1 MRLIIAEKPSV
12 ARELAAVI
20 GGGGKRRDGSEFY
33 LAPRTADGT
42 DVGASE
48 SRGVRRKKLP
58 DADAARVGYI
68 ECGSG
73 ITVSWC
79 LGHLLEQ
86 RSPESYV
93 ASGKLVAADLPVV
106 PEEWKLA
113 PRDEVAACQF
123 AVLAGLLKRAKEVV
137 HAGDAD
143 REGQLLVEEVL
154 VEAGWR
160 GKTQRLWLSALD
172 DESVKLAWAKVKSN
186 EQYLKLYLAGLGRQR
201 ADWLMSLQGSY
212 AMTQRLGA
220 LWPIG
225 RVQSAALALIVDR
238 QREIENFTQ
247 RDHYT
252 VHARLGE
259 GITAGW
265 QIPQDLLIDGLLLD
279 RAPAEACAA
288 TVSGRDARVEKFT
301 AKRGERAAPLPFSL
315 SALQKLASRRLK
327 MRVAAVDR
335 AAQALYEAKVTTYPR
350 TDCQYLPEE
359 QIADAAR
366 ILTAINGGVL
376 PTGADPSRRHR
387 AWNSKKVSAHHAII
401 PTGQPLPV
409 GIDPD
414 ARRVYE
420 LIRESYIRLF
430 MGPETFEQR
439 EAIFVAPHGGMT
451 ASGGTTA
458 HGGAPHPGERFKATA
473 KIVEEKGWTALGD
486 DDDKEEGDKE
496 GAAPGLPV
504 LKEGQVLRCA
514 SAEVVAKRT
523 EPPKRYTDGTLIE
536 AMKGIH
542 KYVTD
547 PKLKSRLKETSG
559 IGTEATRS
567 AIIKGLEQRAY
578 IEQKA
583 EKKVEALYA
592 TERGCTLVDSL
603 RAMRVPL
610 VDPGY
615 TALQEDALAE
625 IESGQRTF
633 EDFYAEAVT
642 AARSIIET
650 ILNARGE
657 TIPGAAAMSVC
668 PGCGE
673 KRCVARVSKKGWPH
687 HKCLVCESMFVDENG
702 APGRKFDPEAAK
714 ESDGAATP
722 GNGPKCPKCKSP
734 THQKKTR
741 NGYDYYFCGGCKGS
755 WWPNREDVGKLGP
768 KWDARK

>member
-12 ARELAAVI
+12 AREIAAVV

-33 LAPRTADGT
+33 
-42 DVGASE
+42 
-48 SRGVRRKKLP
+48 RKKLKA
-58 DADAARVGYI
+58 ADAARVGYI

-86 RSPESYV
+86 CSPESYL
-93 ASGKLVAADLPVV
+93 ASGKLGAADLPVV
-106 PEEWKLA
+106 PEEWKLV
-113 PRDEVAACQF
+113 PRDEVSACQF

-265 QIPQDLLIDGLLLD
+265 QIPQDLLIEGLLLD

-288 TVSGRDARVEKFT
+288 TVTGRDARVEKFT
-301 AKRGERAAPLPFSL
+301 SKRGERAAPLPFSL

-327 MRVAAVDR
+327 MRVAVVDR

-401 PTGQPLPV
+401 PTGQPLPS
-409 GIDPD
+409 GLDPD

-439 EAIFVAPHGGMT
+439 EAIFVAPHGGP
-451 ASGGTTA
+451 A
-458 HGGAPHPGERFKATA
+458 HPGERFKASA

-486 DDDKEEGDKE
+486 DDDKDEDDKE
-496 GAAPGLPV
+496 GAAQGLPV
-504 LKEGQVLRCA
+504 LKEGQVLRCS

-542 KYVTD
+542 KFVTD

-650 ILNARGE
+650 ILHARGE
-657 TIPGAAAMSVC
+657 TIPGAVAMTVC
-668 PGCGE
+668 SGCGE

-687 HKCLVCESMFVDENG
+687 HKCLACESIFVDENG

-714 ESDGAATP
+714 VPDGAATL
-722 GNGPKCPKCKSP
+722 GAGPKCPKCKTA
-734 THQKKTR
+734 THAKQTR
-741 NGYDYYFCGGCKGS
+741 NGNDYYFCGGCKGA
-755 WWPNREDVGKLGP
+755 WWPDREDGGKLGP
-768 KWDARK
+768 KWEPRK

>member
-20 GGGGKRRDGSEFY
+20 GGVGKRRDGSEFY
-33 LAPRTADGT
+33 W
-42 DVGASE
+42 
-48 SRGVRRKKLP
+48 KKLKA
-58 DADAARVGYI
+58 ADAARVGYI
-68 ECGSG
+68 ECGGG

-86 RSPESYV
+86 RSPENYV
-93 ASGKLVAADLPVV
+93 ASGKLGAANLPVV

-113 PRDEVAACQF
+113 PRDEVSACQF

-252 VHARLGE
+252 VNATLGAD
-259 GITAGW
+259 ITAGW

-279 RAPAEACAA
+279 RAPAERCAE
-288 TVSGRDARVEKFT
+288 TITGRDARVEKVT

-327 MRVAAVDR
+327 IRVVAVDK

-359 QIADAAR
+359 QLGDAAR
-366 ILTAINGGVL
+366 LLKAISGGGL
-376 PTGADPSRRHR
+376 PKGTDPSRRHR

-401 PTGQPLPV
+401 PTGQPLPA

-439 EAIFVAPHGGMT
+439 EAIFLCPADPAMT
-451 ASGGTTA
+451 PDDPACRA
-458 HGGAPHPGERFKATA
+458 QHRFKASA

-486 DDDKEEGDKE
+486 DDDKDEGDKE
-496 GAAPGLPV
+496 GAGAQRGCPPQGLPV

-523 EPPKRYTDGTLIE
+523 EPPKRYMDGTLIE

-542 KYVTD
+542 KFVTD
-547 PKLKSRLKETSG
+547 PKLKARLKETSG

-567 AIIKGLEQRAY
+567 SIIKGLEQRAY
-578 IEQKA
+578 IEQK
-583 EKKVEALYA
+583 KGALFA

-603 RAMRVPL
+603 RVMRVPL

-625 IESGQRTF
+625 VESGQRTF
-633 EDFYAEAVT
+633 EDFHAEAVT
-642 AARSIIET
+642 AARSIIRT
-650 ILNARGE
+650 ILQAQGE
-657 TIPGAAAMSVC
+657 TIPGAAAMTVC
-668 PGCGE
+668 PACG
-673 KRCVARVSKKGWPH
+673 KTQCVARVSKKGWPH
-687 HKCLVCESMFVDENG
+687 HKCLACESIFVDENG
-702 APGRKFDPEAAK
+702 VPGRKFDPEVANSGSGTKHSGPAVA
-714 ESDGAATP
+714 GA
-722 GNGPKCPKCKSP
+722 GPKCPMCKTA

-741 NGYDYYFCGGCKGS
+741 NDNDYYFCGGCKGA
-755 WWPNREDVGKLGP
+755 WWPNCDDAGKLGP
-768 KWDARK
+768 QWVAR

>member
-1 MRLIIAEKPSV
+1 MRLVIAEKPSV
-12 ARELAAVI
+12 ARELASVV

-33 LAPRTADGT
+33 
-42 DVGASE
+42 
-48 SRGVRRKKLP
+48 RKKLKA
-58 DADAARVGYI
+58 ADAARVGYI

-86 RSPESYV
+86 RAPESYV
-93 ASGKLVAADLPVV
+93 ASGKLGAADLPVV
-106 PEEWKLA
+106 PEEWKLT
-113 PRDEVAACQF
+113 PRDEVSACQF
-123 AVLAGLLKRAKEVV
+123 AVLAGLLKRATEVV

-201 ADWLMSLQGSY
+201 ADWLISLQGSY

-252 VHARLGE
+252 VNAKLG
-259 GITAGW
+259 GDITAVW
-265 QIPQDLLIDGLLLD
+265 QIPQDLLIDGLLLE

-288 TVSGRDARVEKFT
+288 TVMGRDARVEKFT

-327 MRVAAVDR
+327 IRVAAVDK

-359 QIADAAR
+359 QLGDAER
-366 ILTAINGGVL
+366 LLKAIGRGSL
-376 PTGADPSRRHR
+376 PKGTDPSRRHR

-401 PTGQPLPV
+401 PTGQPLPA

-420 LIRESYIRLF
+420 LICESYIRLF

-439 EAIFVAPHGGMT
+439 EAIFVAPHGGE
-451 ASGGTTA
+451 
-458 HGGAPHPGERFKATA
+458 PHPGERFKASA
-473 KIVEEKGWTALGD
+473 KIVEEKGWTALGAD
-486 DDDKEEGDKE
+486 DEEDKE
-496 GAAPGLPV
+496 GAGAPHGLPV

-514 SAEVVAKRT
+514 SADVVAKRT

-542 KYVTD
+542 KFVTD

-567 AIIKGLEQRAY
+567 SVIKGLEQRAY
-578 IEQKA
+578 IEQQKG
-583 EKKVEALYA
+583 ALFA
-592 TERGCTLVDSL
+592 TERGCTLVDGL

-625 IESGQRTF
+625 VESGQRTF

-642 AARSIIET
+642 AARSIIAT

-657 TIPGAAAMSVC
+657 TIPGTTAMTVC
-668 PGCGE
+668 PACGE

-687 HKCLVCESMFVDENG
+687 HKCLACESLFVDENG
-702 APGRKFDPEAAK
+702 APGKKFDPDAAKGSGTEAA
-714 ESDGAATP
+714 P
-722 GNGPKCPKCKSP
+722 GTGPKCPKCKTA

-741 NGYDYYFCGGCKGS
+741 NGYDYYFCGGCKGA
-755 WWPNREDVGKLGP
+755 WWPGREVAGKLGP
-768 KWDARK
+768 KWEARK

>member
-1 MRLIIAEKPSV
+1 MRLVIAEKPSV
-12 ARELAAVI
+12 ARELAAVV

-33 LAPRTADGT
+33 
-42 DVGASE
+42 
-48 SRGVRRKKLP
+48 RKKLKA
-58 DADAARVGYI
+58 ADAARVGYI

-93 ASGKLVAADLPVV
+93 ATGKLGAADLPVV

-113 PRDEVAACQF
+113 PRDEVSACQF
-123 AVLAGLLKRAKEVV
+123 AVLEGLLKRAKEVV

-172 DESVKLAWAKVKSN
+172 DESLKLAWAKVKSN

-252 VHARLGE
+252 VSATLGAD
-259 GITAGW
+259 ITAGW

-279 RAPAEACAA
+279 RAPAERCAA
-288 TVSGRDARVEKFT
+288 TVTGRDARVQKFT

-327 MRVAAVDR
+327 IRVAAVDK

-359 QIADAAR
+359 QHCDAER
-366 ILTAINGGVL
+366 ILAALGGGV
-376 PTGADPSRRHR
+376 PPAGADPSRRHR

-401 PTGQPLPV
+401 PTGQPLPA

-439 EAIFVAPHGGMT
+439 EAIFGAP
-451 ASGGTTA
+451 
-458 HGGAPHPGERFKATA
+458 HGGAPHPGERFKASA
-473 KIVEEKGWTALGD
+473 KIVEEKGWTALGAD
-486 DDDKEEGDKE
+486 DEDEKE
-496 GAAPGLPV
+496 GGGAPQGLPV

-542 KYVTD
+542 KFVTD
-547 PKLKSRLKETSG
+547 PKLKARLKETSG

-567 AIIKGLEQRAY
+567 SVIKGLEQREY
-578 IEQKA
+578 IEQK
-583 EKKVEALYA
+583 KGVLFA
-592 TERGCTLVDSL
+592 TERGCTLVDGL

-642 AARSIIET
+642 AARSIIAT
-650 ILNARGE
+650 ISNAQGE
-657 TIPGAAAMSVC
+657 TFPGAAAMTVC
-668 PGCGE
+668 SGCGE

-687 HKCLVCESMFVDENG
+687 HKCLACESIFVDENG
-702 APGRKFDPEAAK
+702 APGRKFEL
-714 ESDGAATP
+714 GASTGSGAGTAP
-722 GNGPKCPKCKSP
+722 GTGPKCPKCKTA
-734 THQKKTR
+734 THAKKTR
-741 NGYDYYFCGGCKGS
+741 NGNDYYFCGGCNGA
-755 WWPNREDVGKLGP
+755 WWPSREAAGKLGT
-768 KWDARK
+768 KWDTRK

>member
-1 MRLIIAEKPSV
+1 MRLVIAEKPSV
-12 ARELAAVI
+12 AREIAAVI
-20 GGGGKRRDGSEFY
+20 GGGGKRRDGSEFF
-33 LAPRTADGT
+33 
-42 DVGASE
+42 
-48 SRGVRRKKLP
+48 RKKLKA
-58 DADAARVGYI
+58 ADAARVGYI
-68 ECGSG
+68 ECGGG

-86 RSPESYV
+86 RVPESYV
-93 ASGKLVAADLPVV
+93 ASGKLGAADLPVV

-113 PRDEVAACQF
+113 PRDEVSACQF
-123 AVLAGLLKRAKEVV
+123 AVLAGLLKRATEVV

-186 EQYLKLYLAGLGRQR
+186 EHYLKLYLAGLGRQR
-201 ADWLMSLQGSY
+201 ADWLISLQGSY
-212 AMTQRLGA
+212 AMTQRFGA

-238 QREIENFTQ
+238 QCEIENFTQ

-252 VHARLGE
+252 VNARLGD
-259 GITAGW
+259 GIAAGW
-265 QIPQDLLIDGLLLD
+265 QIPQDLLIEGLLLD

-288 TVSGRDARVEKFT
+288 TVTGRDARVEKFN

-327 MRVAAVDR
+327 IRVAAVDK
-335 AAQALYEAKVTTYPR
+335 AAQVLYEAKVTTYPR

-359 QIADAAR
+359 QLRDTAR
-366 ILTAINGGVL
+366 LLKAINGGSL
-376 PTGADPSRRHR
+376 PKGTDPARRHR

-401 PTGQPLPV
+401 PTGQPLPA

-420 LIRESYIRLF
+420 LICESYIRLF

-439 EAIFVAPHGGMT
+439 EAIFLCPADHAITPDDPACRAQH
-451 ASGGTTA
+451 
-458 HGGAPHPGERFKATA
+458 RFKASA
-473 KIVEEKGWTALGD
+473 KIVEEKGWTALGAD
-486 DDDKEEGDKE
+486 DEDDKEGGDART
-496 GAAPGLPV
+496 GPSPAQGLPV

-523 EPPKRYTDGTLIE
+523 EPPKRYTDGALIE

-542 KYVTD
+542 KFVTD
-547 PKLKSRLKETSG
+547 AKLKARLKETSG

-567 AIIKGLEQRAY
+567 AVIKGLEQRAY
-578 IEQKA
+578 IEL
-583 EKKVEALYA
+583 KKGALFA
-592 TERGCTLVDSL
+592 TERGCTLVDGL

-615 TALQEDALAE
+615 TALQEDGLAE
-625 IESGQRTF
+625 VESGQRTF
-633 EDFYAEAVT
+633 EEFYAEAVT
-642 AARSIIET
+642 AARSIIGT
-650 ILNARGE
+650 ILNAQGE
-657 TIPGAAAMSVC
+657 AIPGATAVTVC

-687 HKCLVCESMFVDENG
+687 HKCLACESIFVDENG
-702 APGRKFDPEAAK
+702 TPGRKFEPDGAK
-714 ESDGAATP
+714 GSGGAATSGTRAAP
-722 GNGPKCPKCKSP
+722 STGPKCPKCK
-734 THQKKTR
+734 TGTQQKKTR
-741 NGYDYYFCGGCKGS
+741 NGNDYYFCGGCKGA
-755 WWPNREDVGKLGP
+755 WWPDRGVPGKLGP
-768 KWDARK
+768 MWEVRK

>member
-1 MRLIIAEKPSV
+1 MRLVIAEKPSV
-12 ARELAAVI
+12 AREVAAVV
-20 GGGGKRRDGSEFY
+20 GGGGKRRDGSEFF
-33 LAPRTADGT
+33 
-42 DVGASE
+42 
-48 SRGVRRKKLP
+48 RKKLKA
-58 DADAARVGYI
+58 ADAARVGYI

-93 ASGKLVAADLPVV
+93 ASGKLGAADLPVV

-113 PRDEVAACQF
+113 PRDEVSACQF
-123 AVLAGLLKRAKEVV
+123 AVLAGLLKRATEVV

-154 VEAGWR
+154 VEAGWS

-186 EQYLKLYLAGLGRQR
+186 EHYLKLYLAGLGRQR
-201 ADWLMSLQGSY
+201 ADWLISLQGSY

-247 RDHYT
+247 RDHYS
-252 VHARLGE
+252 VNAKLGTD
-259 GITAGW
+259 ITAGW
-265 QIPQDLLIDGLLLD
+265 QIPQDLLIEGLLLD

-288 TVSGRDARVEKFT
+288 TVTGRDARVEKFT
-301 AKRGERAAPLPFSL
+301 ARRGERAAPLPFSL

-327 MRVAAVDR
+327 IRVAAVDK

-359 QIADAAR
+359 QLGDAER
-366 ILTAINGGVL
+366 LLKAINGGSL
-376 PTGADPSRRHR
+376 PKGTDPSRRHR

-401 PTGQPLPV
+401 PTGQPLPA

-420 LIRESYIRLF
+420 LICESYIRLF

-439 EAIFVAPHGGMT
+439 EAIFVAPHGG
-451 ASGGTTA
+451 
-458 HGGAPHPGERFKATA
+458 APHPGERFKASA
-473 KIVEEKGWTALGD
+473 RIIEEKGWTALGA
-486 DDDKEEGDKE
+486 DDDKDEGDKE
-496 GAAPGLPV
+496 GAGAQRLPV

-542 KYVTD
+542 KFVTD
-547 PKLKSRLKETSG
+547 PKLKARLKETSG

-567 AIIKGLEQRAY
+567 SVIKGLEQRAY
-578 IEQKA
+578 IEQK
-583 EKKVEALYA
+583 KGALFA
-592 TERGCTLVDSL
+592 TERGCTLVDGL

-615 TALQEDALAE
+615 TALQEDGLAE
-625 IESGQRTF
+625 VESGQRTF
-633 EDFYAEAVT
+633 EEFYAEAVT
-642 AARSIIET
+642 AARSIIAT
-650 ILNARGE
+650 ILNAQGE
-657 TIPGAAAMSVC
+657 AIPGATAMTVC
-668 PGCGE
+668 PGCGA

-687 HKCLVCESMFVDENG
+687 HKCLACESIFVDENG
-702 APGRKFDPEAAK
+702 APGRKFEPDVAK
-714 ESDGAATP
+714 GSGAAATS
-722 GNGPKCPKCKSP
+722 GTRAASGTGPKCPKCKTA

-741 NGYDYYFCGGCKGS
+741 NGNDYYFCGGCKGA
-755 WWPNREDVGKLGP
+755 WWPDRAAAGKLGP
-768 KWDARK
+768 KWEART

>member
-12 ARELAAVI
+12 ARELASVV

-33 LAPRTADGT
+33 
-42 DVGASE
+42 
-48 SRGVRRKKLP
+48 RKKLKA
-58 DADAARVGYI
+58 ADAARVGYI

-86 RSPESYV
+86 CSPERYV
-93 ASGKLVAADLPVV
+93 ASGKLGAADLPVV

-113 PRDEVAACQF
+113 PRDEVSACQF
-123 AVLAGLLKRAKEVV
+123 EVLAGLLKRAAEVV

-201 ADWLMSLQGSY
+201 ADWLISLQGSY

-225 RVQSAALALIVDR
+225 RVQSAGLALIVDR
-238 QREIENFTQ
+238 QREIEHFTQ

-252 VHARLGE
+252 VNATLGTD
-259 GITAGW
+259 ITAGW

-279 RAPAEACAA
+279 RAPAERCAE
-288 TVSGRDARVEKFT
+288 TVMGRDARVEKFT
-301 AKRGERAAPLPFSL
+301 SKRGERAAPLPFSL

-327 MRVAAVDR
+327 IRVAAVDK

-359 QIADAAR
+359 QHCDAER
-366 ILTAINGGVL
+366 ILAALGGGV
-376 PTGADPSRRHR
+376 PPAGTDPSRRHR

-401 PTGQPLPV
+401 PTGQPLPA
-409 GIDPD
+409 GIDPE

-439 EAIFVAPHGGMT
+439 EAIFVAPHGG
-451 ASGGTTA
+451 ATA
-458 HGGAPHPGERFKATA
+458 HGAAPHPGERFKASA
-473 KIVEEKGWTALGD
+473 KIVEEKGWTALGAD
-486 DDDKEEGDKE
+486 DEDDKEGG
-496 GAAPGLPV
+496 GAQRLPV
-504 LKEGQVLRCA
+504 LKEGEVLRCA

-536 AMKGIH
+536 AMKSIH
-542 KYVTD
+542 KFVTD
-547 PKLKSRLKETSG
+547 PKLKARLKETSG

-567 AIIKGLEQRAY
+567 SVIKGLEQRAY
-578 IEQKA
+578 LEQK
-583 EKKVEALYA
+583 KGALYA

-625 IESGQRTF
+625 VESGQRTF
-633 EDFYAEAVT
+633 EDFHAEAVT
-642 AARSIIET
+642 AARSIIGT
-650 ILNARGE
+650 ILQAQGE
-657 TIPGAAAMSVC
+657 TIPGAAAMAMC
-668 PGCGE
+668 PACG
-673 KRCVARVSKKGWPH
+673 KTQCVARVSKKGWPH
-687 HKCLVCESMFVDENG
+687 HKCLACESIFADENG
-702 APGRKFDPEAAK
+702 APGKKFEPQAANGPAG
-714 ESDGAATP
+714 EATP
-722 GNGPKCPKCKSP
+722 GTGPKCPKCKTA

-741 NGYDYYFCGGCKGS
+741 NGYDYYFCGGCKGA
-755 WWPNREDVGKLGP
+755 WWPNREAAGKLGP
-768 KWDARK
+768 KWEARK

>member
-1 MRLIIAEKPSV
+1 MRLVIAEKISV
-12 ARELAAVI
+12 AREVAAVI

-33 LAPRTADGT
+33 
-42 DVGASE
+42 
-48 SRGVRRKKLP
+48 RRKLKA
-58 DADAARVGYI
+58 ADAARVGYI
-68 ECGSG
+68 ECGNG
-73 ITVSWC
+73 MTVSWC

-86 RSPESYV
+86 CSPESYL
-93 ASGKLVAADLPVV
+93 ASGKLGAADLPVV
-106 PEEWKLA
+106 PEEWRLA
-113 PRDEVAACQF
+113 PRDEVSACQF
-123 AVLAGLLKRAKEVV
+123 AVLEGLLKRAKEVV
-137 HAGDAD
+137 HAGDGD

-154 VEAGWR
+154 VETGWS

-172 DESVKLAWAKVKSN
+172 DESLKLAWAKVKSN

-252 VHARLGE
+252 VTATLGE
-259 GITAGW
+259 GISAGW
-265 QIPQDLLIDGLLLD
+265 QIPQDLLIEGLLLE
-279 RAPAEACAA
+279 RAPAEQCAA
-288 TVSGRDARVEKFT
+288 TVTGRDARVEKFT
-301 AKRGERAAPLPFSL
+301 SKRGERAAPLPFSL
-315 SALQKLASRRLK
+315 SALQKLASQRLK
-327 MRVAAVDR
+327 IRVVAVDK

-387 AWNSKKVSAHHAII
+387 AWNTKKVSAHHAII
-401 PTGQPLPV
+401 PTGQPLPA
-409 GIDPD
+409 GLDPD

-439 EAIFVAPHGGMT
+439 EAIFVAPHGG
-451 ASGGTTA
+451 
-458 HGGAPHPGERFKATA
+458 APHPGERFKATA
-473 KIVEEKGWTALGD
+473 KIVEEMGWTALGA
-486 DDDKEEGDKE
+486 DDDKDESDKD
-496 GAAPGLPV
+496 GAPQGLPV
-504 LKEGQVLRCA
+504 LKEGQVLRCS

-559 IGTEATRS
+559 IGTDATRS

-578 IEQKA
+578 IEQK
-583 EKKVEALYA
+583 KGALFA
-592 TERGCTLVDSL
+592 TERGCTLVDGL

-625 IESGQRTF
+625 VESGQRTF
-633 EDFYAEAVT
+633 EAFYAEAVT
-642 AARSIIET
+642 AARSIVAT
-650 ILNARGE
+650 ILNAQGE
-657 TIPGAAAMSVC
+657 TIPGAAAMTVC

-687 HKCLVCESMFVDENG
+687 HKCLACESIFVDENG
-702 APGRKFDPEAAK
+702 APGRKFEP
-714 ESDGAATP
+714 GAATGAGAGAAP
-722 GNGPKCPKCKSP
+722 GTGPKCPKCKTA
-734 THQKKTR
+734 THSKQTR
-741 NGYDYYFCGGCKGS
+741 NGNDYYFCGGCKGA
-755 WWPNREDVGKLGP
+755 WWPSREDAGKLGP
-768 KWDARK
+768 KWEPRK

>member
-1 MRLIIAEKPSV
+1 MRLVIAEKPSV
-12 ARELAAVI
+12 AREVAAVI

-33 LAPRTADGT
+33 
-42 DVGASE
+42 
-48 SRGVRRKKLP
+48 RKKLK
-58 DADAARVGYI
+58 AAESARVGYI
-68 ECGSG
+68 ECGNG
-73 ITVSWC
+73 MTVSWC

-86 RSPESYV
+86 RSPESYL
-93 ASGKLVAADLPVV
+93 ASGKLGAADLPVV

-113 PRDEVAACQF
+113 PRDEVSACQF
-123 AVLAGLLKRAKEVV
+123 AVLEGLLKRAKEVV

-160 GKTQRLWLSALD
+160 GRTQRLWLSSLD
-172 DESVKLAWAKVKSN
+172 DESVKLAWAKLRSN
-186 EQYLKLYLAGLGRQR
+186 EQYLKLYLAGLGRSR

-252 VHARLGE
+252 VTARLGE
-259 GITAGW
+259 GISAGW
-265 QIPQDLLIDGLLLD
+265 QIPQDLLIEGLLLD
-279 RAPAEACAA
+279 RAPADQCAA
-288 TVSGRDARVEKFT
+288 TVTGRDARVEKFT
-301 AKRGERAAPLPFSL
+301 SKRGERAAPLPFSL

-327 MRVAAVDR
+327 IRVAAVDK

-366 ILTAINGGVL
+366 ILTAISGGVL
-376 PTGADPSRRHR
+376 PPGADPSRRHR

-401 PTGQPLPV
+401 PTGQPLPA
-409 GIDPD
+409 GLDPD

-439 EAIFVAPHGGMT
+439 EAIFIAP
-451 ASGGTTA
+451 

-486 DDDKEEGDKE
+486 DDDKDEGDKE
-496 GAAPGLPV
+496 GAPQGLPV
-504 LKEGQVLRCA
+504 LKEGQVLRCS

-542 KYVTD
+542 KFVTD

-578 IEQKA
+578 IEQK
-583 EKKVEALYA
+583 KGALFV
-592 TERGCTLVDSL
+592 TERGCTLVDGL

-625 IESGQRTF
+625 VESGQRTF

-642 AARSIIET
+642 AARSIVAT
-650 ILNARGE
+650 ILNAQGE
-657 TIPGAAAMSVC
+657 AIPGAAAMTVC

-687 HKCLVCESMFVDENG
+687 HKCLACESIFVDENG
-702 APGRKFDPEAAK
+702 APGRKFEPGASTGSGA
-714 ESDGAATP
+714 GAAP
-722 GNGPKCPKCKSP
+722 GTGPKCPKCKTA
-734 THQKKTR
+734 THSKQTR
-741 NGYDYYFCGGCKGS
+741 NGNDYYFCGGCTGA
-755 WWPNREDVGKLGP
+755 WWPSREDAGKLGP
-768 KWDARK
+768 KWEPRK

>member
-1 MRLIIAEKPSV
+1 MRLVIAEKPSV
-12 ARELAAVI
+12 AREVAAVI
-20 GGGGKRRDGSEFY
+20 GGGGKRRDGSEFF
-33 LAPRTADGT
+33 
-42 DVGASE
+42 
-48 SRGVRRKKLP
+48 RKKLKA
-58 DADAARVGYI
+58 ADAARVGYI
-68 ECGSG
+68 ECGG
-73 ITVSWC
+73 AITVSWC

-86 RSPESYV
+86 RAPESYV
-93 ASGKLVAADLPVV
+93 ASGKLGAADLPVV

-113 PRDEVAACQF
+113 PRDEVSACQF
-123 AVLAGLLKRAKEVV
+123 AVLAGLLKRASEIV
-137 HAGDAD
+137 HAGDGD

-160 GKTQRLWLSALD
+160 GKTLRLWLSALD
-172 DESVKLAWAKVKSN
+172 DESVKLAWAKLKSN
-186 EQYLKLYLAGLGRQR
+186 EHYLKLYLAGLGRQR
-201 ADWLMSLQGSY
+201 ADWLISLQGSY

-238 QREIENFTQ
+238 QREIEHFTQ

-252 VHARLGE
+252 VNARLGAD
-259 GITAGW
+259 ITAGW

-279 RAPAEACAA
+279 RAPAERCAA
-288 TVSGRDARVEKFT
+288 TVTGRDARVEKFT

-327 MRVAAVDR
+327 IRVAAVDK

-359 QIADAAR
+359 QHCDAER
-366 ILTAINGGVL
+366 ILAALGGGV
-376 PTGADPSRRHR
+376 PPAGADPSRRHR

-401 PTGQPLPV
+401 PTGQPLPA

-430 MGPETFEQR
+430 MGPQTSEQR
-439 EAIFVAPHGGMT
+439 EAIFLCPADPAVTPDDPACRAQH
-451 ASGGTTA
+451 
-458 HGGAPHPGERFKATA
+458 RFKASA
-473 KIVEEKGWTALGD
+473 KIVEEKGWTALGAD
-486 DDDKEEGDKE
+486 DEDDKEGGDART
-496 GAAPGLPV
+496 GLSPAQGLPV

-542 KYVTD
+542 KFVTD
-547 PKLKSRLKETSG
+547 PKLKARLKETSG

-567 AIIKGLEQRAY
+567 SIIKGLEQRAY
-578 IEQKA
+578 IEQK
-583 EKKVEALYA
+583 KGALFA
-592 TERGCTLVDSL
+592 TERGCTLVDGL

-642 AARSIIET
+642 AARSIIAT
-650 ILNARGE
+650 ILNAQGK
-657 TIPGAAAMSVC
+657 TFPGAAAMTVC
-668 PGCGE
+668 PGCSE
-673 KRCVARVSKKGWPH
+673 KRCVVRVSKKGWPH
-687 HKCLVCESMFVDENG
+687 HKCLACESIFVDENG
-702 APGRKFDPEAAK
+702 APGRKFELGASTGSAA
-714 ESDGAATP
+714 GTAP
-722 GNGPKCPKCKSP
+722 GTGPKCPKCKTA
-734 THQKKTR
+734 THAKKTR
-741 NGYDYYFCGGCKGS
+741 NGNDYYFCGGCKGA
-755 WWPNREDVGKLGP
+755 WWPSREDAGKLGP
-768 KWDARK
+768 KWEPRK